1 MSIEM
6 LSFWIAVGVIAY
18 LYLSHYVSY
27 SLLKNKILKDKQWGL
42 NVCCGKT
49 DGGGVNADIFE
60 HKELPN
66 FRLLD
71 DIYNLPFLNQEFET
85 ILCSHTIEHVDD
97 PAAFLKELR
106 RVGKEVTIVIPPL
119 YDITAALNLFEHK
132 WIFLTFKKKHTT
144 LPPHIRLPF
153 SNLTHNKIGQINN
166 A

>member
-106 RVGKEVTIVIPPL
+106 RVGTDVTIVIPPL
-119 YDITAALNLFEHK
+119 YDITAALNIFEHK

-144 LPPHIRLPF
+144 LPLHFRLPF
-153 SNLTHNKIGQINN
+153 STLAHNKIGQINN